1 MPVAAQVVIAAASLV
16 VVVVS
21 LVAAPGVQVAN
32 QDPRAIIGNKEL
44 VRITGPTGTTVEAIA
59 RVDTGAT
66 STSIDQRMA
75 EDLGFDLEDA
85 DTVTIASSLGRE
97 ERPVVPAALQ
107 IAGDAFATRVN
118 VADRSERSTPV
129 LLGRDD
135 LRRFRIS
142 VGEQLLTTPGEP
154 QAPSALGSLLAQS
167 SALGPTALLA
177 VLPLAALVIVVL
189 RVVFGLQTLGAFS
202 PVLLAIGYS
211 QAGLVP
217 GLLLTIGMFILG
229 FAAQPLLRRLRLPR
243 VVRLSALVGVVAV
256 ALVTLQEA
264 GGVSSAVDSWGAS
277 LPVVVTAIIVER
289 LWETWEL
296 DGLSTAVWEAVLT
309 LGVAALV
316 ALVILAPAV
325 RLLADTIPIQLAA
338 VCTIWACIIGTYRG
352 LRISELLRFRDSA
365 ASTAPS
371 RSAAGSPA

>member
-1 MPVAAQVVIAAASLV
+1 M
-16 VVVVS
+16 
-21 LVAAPGVQVAN
+21 
-32 QDPRAIIGNKEL
+32 
-44 VRITGPTGTTVEAIA
+44 
-59 RVDTGAT
+59 
-66 STSIDQRMA
+66 
-75 EDLGFDLEDA
+75 
-85 DTVTIASSLGRE
+85 
-97 ERPVVPAALQ
+97 PAALQ

-338 VCTIWACIIGTYRG
+338 VRTIWACIIGTYRG

-371 RSAAGSPA
+371 RSAAGSPALTCCSASVPAWPARVSTACGGPTTAPWVSTGATKLGAGLIQTQRGVGYRITTTAQPTTVGPGGPPGGGGTRGTTRRW